1 MSIDQAKA
9 VQIVGGFDRDVVVA
23 VVIPTFNERDN
34 IGNIVQQLLAL
45 NVPKLGALFID
56 DSSPD
61 GTGEIADD
69 LATQHPGRIMV
80 AHRSGKLG
88 LGTAYIA
95 GFKIALDQN
104 VQRVVQMDCD
114 LSHPPVEVP
123 AMLEALV
130 DSDVVVGTRY
140 SNGGD
145 VDPNWKMSRVLLSK
159 LANFG
164 IRTIL
169 GLKVHDATGGFKAYR
184 SDALRAIDLERLTIT
199 GFGFQ
204 AEVAYRVQQCRLR
217 VSEHP
222 YIFMERTAG
231 KSKMSLQIAIEA
243 FWRLT
248 LLRLKRN

>member
-9 VQIVGGFDRDVVVA
+9 VQIVGGFDHDVTVA

-45 NVPKLGALFID
+45 NVTKLGVLFVD

-104 VQRVVQMDCD
+104 VQQVVQMDCD
-114 LSHPPVEVP
+114 LSHPTAEVP
-123 AMLEALV
+123 AMLDALG

-140 SNGGD
+140 SDGGD

-159 LANFG
+159 SANFG

-204 AEVAYRVQQCRLR
+204 AEVAYRAQQCRLR
-217 VSEHP
+217 VAEHP

-231 KSKMSLQIAIEA
+231 KSKMSLQIAAEA

>member
-1 MSIDQAKA
+1 M
-9 VQIVGGFDRDVVVA
+9 
-23 VVIPTFNERDN
+23 
-34 IGNIVQQLLAL
+34 
-45 NVPKLGALFID
+45 NVTKLGVLFVD

-69 LATQHPGRIMV
+69 LAAQHPGRIMV

-104 VQRVVQMDCD
+104 VQQVVQMDCD
-114 LSHPPVEVP
+114 LSHPTAEVP
-123 AMLEALV
+123 AMLDALG

-140 SNGGD
+140 SDGGD

-159 LANFG
+159 SANFG

-204 AEVAYRVQQCRLR
+204 AEVAYRVQQCGLR
-217 VSEHP
+217 VAEHP

-231 KSKMSLQIAIEA
+231 KSKMSHSNRGRGFLALNFASIEEKLKQLLADVRHYLQG
-243 FWRLT
+243 T
-248 LLRLKRN
+248 LFSYENRFVWASRDV